1 MLNYILRKLLSM
13 IPMLLI
19 ITFLIYVGVEL
30 MPGDVIDFLI
40 IALCIFLMIK
50 GMNKLTKKKEEEPAP
65 EPEPS
70 NEEKLLGEIRDLL
83 KKD

>member
-40 IALCIFLMIK
+40 PMDQLADGRPLFQLA
-50 GMNKLTKKKEEEPAP
+50 ER
-65 EPEPS
+65 S
-70 NEEKLLGEIRDLL
+70 V
-83 KKD
+83 